1 MSQSRR
7 IRPLSFALAAL
18 ALGAVSIASAQGKAT
33 GKAATHG
40 AAKEKA
46 TTHAAGRFRVT
57 SPDLE
62 GKGRIALTH
71 VYNGMG
77 CTGQNI
83 SPALQ
88 WSNPPAGTKS
98 FAVTAY
104 DPDAP
109 TGSGWWH
116 WVMYNIPASTTALA
130 AGAGNARGLLSS
142 SSAPSGSTE
151 GNTDFG
157 TKGYGGPCPP
167 VGDKPHH
174 YHFTVFALKVDKLAV
189 PGNATAAMVGFN
201 LNANKLATARITG
214 LYGR

>member
-1 MSQSRR
+1 MSQLIRARR
-7 IRPLSFALAAL
+7 VSIAIAAL
-18 ALGAVSIASAQGKAT
+18 ALGAVSVASAQGRVIPAR
-33 GKAATHG
+33 GQ
-40 AAKEKA
+40 
-46 TTHAAGRFRVT
+46 GRFRVT
-57 SPDLE
+57 SPDL
-62 GKGRIALTH
+62 GTNGRVAQSH

-83 SPALQ
+83 SPTLQ

-116 WVMYNIPASTTALA
+116 WVMYNIPASTTGLV
-130 AGAGNARGLLSS
+130 AGAGNGRNAPRGSVQG
-142 SSAPSGSTE
+142 P
-151 GNTDFG
+151 TDFG
-157 TKGYGGPCPP
+157 TRGYGGPCPP

-174 YHFTVFALKVDKLAV
+174 YQFTVFALKVDKV
-189 PGNATAAMVGFN
+189 DIPNNGTAAFIGFN
-201 LNANKLATARITG
+201 LNANKLATARITA